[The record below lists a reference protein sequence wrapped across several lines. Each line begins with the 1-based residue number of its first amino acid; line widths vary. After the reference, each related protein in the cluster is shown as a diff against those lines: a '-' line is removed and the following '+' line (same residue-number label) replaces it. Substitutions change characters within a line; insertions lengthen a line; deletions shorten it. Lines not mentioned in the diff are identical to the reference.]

1 MWWRGNG
8 RAVPVGR
15 EGRPGE
21 RVGAVEK
28 KEEGVKGR
36 GMIGRE

>member
-1 MWWRGNG
+1 MWLRGNG

-28 KEEGVKGR
+28 KEGVKGR